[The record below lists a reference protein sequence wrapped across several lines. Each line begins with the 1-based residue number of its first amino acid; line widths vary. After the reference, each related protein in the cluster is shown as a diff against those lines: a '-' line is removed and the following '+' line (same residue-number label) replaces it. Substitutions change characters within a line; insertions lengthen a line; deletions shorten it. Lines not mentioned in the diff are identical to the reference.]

1 MLLNGSEAR
10 RLHVVTPAA
19 QPVIIPYRRHIRKSV
34 LLAARSLGQRVAQ
47 RPQKYHQSLGIQVH
61 VSFHTHGLHYISP
74 VHNSSNTSQL

>member
-1 MLLNGSEAR
+1 MLLNGSETR

-47 RPQKYHQSLGIQVH
+47 RPQKYHQSLGMAP
-61 VSFHTHGLHYISP
+61 SP
-74 VHNSSNTSQL
+74 GFLGVAMELSYMRPWGRD